1 MSLVFDRELLSQQ
14 LGVAATDV
22 LETMFFTSVDLCE
35 GEAGDSSGDPDA
47 ERIGASLDFHGACA
61 GRLALSLDRAAAEGL
76 AANFFGGVGEGGPEE
91 DSQSVMVELTNMV
104 CGAMLSHLD
113 KNSIFCLDTP
123 QQLKAGER
131 VAGEIVKELTI
142 EDGLLRLAFS
152 LKESSVKESSVKESS
167 ANKSSGKVDTQ

>member
-1 MSLVFDRELLSQQ
+1 MSLVFDRALLSEQ
-14 LGVAATDV
+14 LGVAATEV
-22 LETMFFTSVDLCE
+22 LETMFFASVDLCE
-35 GEAGDSSGDPDA
+35 DEAGDSLGDSGAD
-47 ERIGASLDFHGACA
+47 RIGASLDFHGACA

-123 QQLKAGER
+123 QQLKAGEQ
-131 VAGEIVKELTI
+131 VTGEIVKELTI
-142 EDGLLRLAFS
+142 DDGLLRLAFS
-152 LKESSVKESSVKESS
+152 LKESA
-167 ANKSSGKVDTQ
+167 ANKSSGTVDAH